1 MVGHESVDPKPQ
13 AKADQVTGVMLFSV
27 LFVGFFLRS
36 LSFIATTREPIT
48 LLECISRRHP
58 G

>member
-27 LFVGFFLRS
+27 LFVGFFAS